1 MTLTDIYRKLKS
13 LGGLFATL
21 GITLDT
27 NGPAPFTRM
36 AVTPA
41 MQGGPGVAHGGAVMA
56 LLDTALG
63 MQALDVALKR
73 GCATSTVEMKVNFLR
88 PAPVGS
94 QLYTQTEVQS
104 EGKSLL
110 VVTGTAF
117 DQNDDMA
124 VAFAVGTF
132 NVYKPNRL
140 AGEHKTTNA
149 QPAADPVE

>member
-1 MTLTDIYRKLKS
+1 MTLTNVYQKLKS

-27 NGPAPFTRM
+27 AESAPLTRM
-36 AVTPA
+36 TITSA

-117 DQNDDMA
+117 DQASDRA

-132 NVYKPNRL
+132 NVYKPNRRTN
-140 AGEHKTTNA
+140 EHPMPDA
-149 QPAADPVE
+149 EPVASPVE